1 MTTHVGTEKPRSTC
15 DNRLVQRRSGA
26 GEQIVSSL
34 GGPRVKITQPVPP
47 EAISAEMADFDVD
60 ALIEPALLD
69 ALAALDGRA
78 PLLSGMVRYHLGYA
92 GHDLRPLD
100 SRVVDRGK
108 RMRPAVALLA
118 ADAAGGDPRDAAPV
132 AAAVELLHNFTLIH
146 DDIQDESPIR
156 RHRPTVWSLWGV
168 GQAIN
173 AGDALF
179 AAAHLPLY
187 RIVATDI
194 TPELSLRLVEAFD
207 RMTIAIVEGQTL
219 DLAFEARPDV
229 SPGEYLEMIA
239 GKTAAIVRFA
249 AWAGA
254 LLGGADD
261 ATASRWAE
269 FGLALGLGF
278 QVRDDLLGIWGAQEA
293 TGKASA
299 DDVRRRKQSLPILIL
314 RERLDNAEREE
325 LNRLFTAPNVDGVGV
340 ARVLALLE
348 REAVRQEVEAVIAGY
363 HDRAAAALTDAAQPG
378 TNSARVS
385 LLALVERL
393 SSRSS

>member
-1 MTTHVGTEKPRSTC
+1 V
-15 DNRLVQRRSGA
+15 
-26 GEQIVSSL
+26 
-34 GGPRVKITQPVPP
+34 PRVKITQPVPP
-47 EAISAEMADFDVD
+47 EAISSEEADFDVD

-69 ALAALDGRA
+69 ALTALDGRA
-78 PLLSGMVRYHLGYA
+78 PLLSGMIRYHLGYA
-92 GHDLRPLD
+92 GHDLQPLD
-100 SRVVDRGK
+100 PRAVDRGK
-108 RMRPAVALLA
+108 RMRPVVALLA
-118 ADAAGGDPRDAAPV
+118 AGAAGGEPRAAAPV

-146 DDIQDESPIR
+146 DDIQDESPLR

-187 RIVATDI
+187 RLASTDV
-194 TPELSLRLVEAFD
+194 TAELRLRLLEAFD

-261 ATASRWAE
+261 ATAARWAE

-278 QVRDDLLGIWGAQEA
+278 QIRDDLLGIWGAQDA
-293 TGKASA
+293 TGKAPA

-314 RERLDNAEREE
+314 RERLGESERAE
-325 LNRLFTAPNVDGVGV
+325 LSRLYAAPNVDGVGV
-340 ARVLALLE
+340 AHVLALLA
-348 REAVRQEVEAVIAGY
+348 REAVRQEVETVIAGY
-363 HDRAAAALTDAAQPG
+363 HDRAAAALIDAAQPG
-378 TNSARVS
+378 NNPARGS

-393 SSRSS
+393 SSRSG

>member
-1 MTTHVGTEKPRSTC
+1 M
-15 DNRLVQRRSGA
+15 
-26 GEQIVSSL
+26 
-34 GGPRVKITQPVPP
+34 PRVKISQPNPP
-47 EAISAEMADFDVD
+47 QAVGPEMTDFDVD

-69 ALAALDGRA
+69 AMAALDGRS
-78 PLLSGMVRYHLGYA
+78 PLLSGMVRYHLGFA
-92 GHDLRPLD
+92 GRDLGPLD
-100 SRVVDRGK
+100 SHAVDRGK
-108 RMRPAVALLA
+108 RLRPAVALLA
-118 ADAAGGDPRDAAPV
+118 AGAVGGDPREAAPV
-132 AAAVELLHNFTLIH
+132 AAALELLHNFTLIH

-173 AGDALF
+173 AGDGLF

-187 RIVATDI
+187 HLASSGISAQ
-194 TPELSLRLVEAFD
+194 LALRLLEAFD
-207 RMTIAIVEGQTL
+207 RITIDIVEGQTL
-219 DLAFEARPDV
+219 DLAFEARSDV
-229 SPGEYLEMIA
+229 SPSEYLEMIA

-261 ATASRWAE
+261 VVASRWAE

-293 TGKASA
+293 TGKAPA

-314 RERLDNAEREE
+314 RERLDETEREE
-325 LNRLFTAPNVDGVGV
+325 LSRLFSAPNVDGAGV

-348 REAVRQEVEAVIAGY
+348 REAVRQEIEAVIAGY
-363 HDRAAAALTDAAQPG
+363 HDRAAAALIDAAQPG
-378 TNSARVS
+378 SNRSRDR
-385 LLALVERL
+385 LLVLVERL
-393 SSRSS
+393 ASRSG

>member
-1 MTTHVGTEKPRSTC
+1 
-15 DNRLVQRRSGA
+15 VQRRSKA
-26 GEQIVSSL
+26 GEQIESRL
-34 GGPRVKITQPVPP
+34 GMPRVKIIQPNPP
-47 EAISAEMADFDVD
+47 EAVGPATTSFDVD

-78 PLLSGMVRYHLGYA
+78 LLLSGMVRYHLGYA
-92 GHDLRPLD
+92 GRDLRPLD
-100 SRVVDRGK
+100 SRAVDRGK
-108 RMRPAVALLA
+108 RLRPAVALLA
-118 ADAAGGDPRDAAPV
+118 AGAAGGTPRAAAPV

-146 DDIQDESPIR
+146 DDIQDQSLIR

-187 RIVATDI
+187 RLAESGISAQ
-194 TPELSLRLVEAFD
+194 LGLRLLEAFD
-207 RMTIAIVEGQTL
+207 HMAIAIVEGQTL
-219 DLAFEARPDV
+219 DLAFEARSDV
-229 SPGEYLEMIA
+229 SPSEYLEMIA
-239 GKTAAIVRFA
+239 GKTAEIVRFA

-254 LLGGADD
+254 LLGGADE
-261 ATASRWAE
+261 AAASRWAE

-293 TGKASA
+293 TGKAAA
-299 DDVRRRKQSLPILIL
+299 DDVRRRKQSLPLLML
-314 RERLDNAEREE
+314 RDRLEETEREE
-325 LNRLFTAPNVDGVGV
+325 LSRLFSAPHVDGVGV

-348 REAVRQEVEAVIAGY
+348 REQVRQEVETVIAGY
-363 HDRAAAALTDAAQPG
+363 HDRAAAALIDAAQPG
-378 TNSARVS
+378 SNRSRDH

-393 SSRSS
+393 SSRSG

>member
-1 MTTHVGTEKPRSTC
+1 MPWPRWMAALPFSQAWSGITSDTPGATC
-15 DNRLVQRRSGA
+15 DLW
-26 GEQIVSSL
+26 I
-34 GGPRVKITQPVPP
+34 
-47 EAISAEMADFDVD
+47 
-60 ALIEPALLD
+60 
-69 ALAALDGRA
+69 RA
-78 PLLSGMVRYHLGYA
+78 PWI
-92 GHDLRPLD
+92 
-100 SRVVDRGK
+100 
-108 RMRPAVALLA
+108 A
-118 ADAAGGDPRDAAPV
+118 ASVCDPRWHCSPPAPRGVNRELAAPV
-132 AAAVELLHNFTLIH
+132 AAALELLHNFTLIH
-146 DDIQDESPIR
+146 DDVQDESPVR

-187 RIVATDI
+187 RLASSGVTA
-194 TPELSLRLVEAFD
+194 ELRLRLLEAFD
-207 RMTIAIVEGQTL
+207 RMTIAIVEGQTQ

-229 SPGEYLEMIA
+229 APGEYLEMIA

-254 LLGGADD
+254 LLGGADEV
-261 ATASRWAE
+261 TASRWAE

-293 TGKASA
+293 TGKAPA

-314 RERLDNAEREE
+314 RERLDEAEREE
-325 LNRLFTAPNVDGVGV
+325 LSRLFSASNVDGAGV

-363 HDRAAAALTDAAQPG
+363 HDRAAAALIDAAQPG
-378 TNSARVS
+378 QQPRAGP
-385 LLALVERL
+385 LAGPRGAAFIPLRL
-393 SSRSS
+393 S

>member
-1 MTTHVGTEKPRSTC
+1 
-15 DNRLVQRRSGA
+15 
-26 GEQIVSSL
+26 
-34 GGPRVKITQPVPP
+34 VKITEPSPP
-47 EAISAEMADFDVD
+47 EAIGPETTDFDVD

-69 ALAALDGRA
+69 AVAALDGRA

-92 GHDLRPLD
+92 GRDMRPLAP
-100 SRVVDRGK
+100 REVVRGK
-108 RMRPAVALLA
+108 RLRPTVALIA
-118 ADAAGGDPRDAAPV
+118 ASAAGGDPRAAAPV
-132 AAAVELLHNFTLIH
+132 AAAVELLHNFSLIH
-146 DDIQDESPIR
+146 DDVQDESPLR

-187 RIVATDI
+187 RLASSGVTAQ
-194 TPELSLRLVEAFD
+194 LRLRLLEAFD
-207 RMTIAIVEGQTL
+207 RMTIAIVEGQTQDL
-219 DLAFEARPDV
+219 DFEARPDV

-239 GKTAAIVRFA
+239 GKTAAIVRYA

-254 LLGGADD
+254 LLGGADE
-261 ATASRWAE
+261 ASASRWAE

-293 TGKASA
+293 TGKAPA

-314 RERLDNAEREE
+314 RERLDEAEREA
-325 LNRLFTAPNVDGVGV
+325 LSRLFAAPNVDGVGV
-340 ARVLALLE
+340 ARVLALLD
-348 REAVRQEVEAVIAGY
+348 REAVRQEVEAVIASY
-363 HDRAAAALTDAAQPG
+363 HDRAAVALIDAAQPG
-378 TNSARVS
+378 NNPARDR

-393 SSRSS
+393 SSRSG

>member
-1 MTTHVGTEKPRSTC
+1 
-15 DNRLVQRRSGA
+15 
-26 GEQIVSSL
+26 
-34 GGPRVKITQPVPP
+34 VKITQSSPP
-47 EAISAEMADFDVD
+47 GTGWLETAEFDLD
-60 ALIEPALLD
+60 ALIEPVLLD
-69 ALAALDGRA
+69 AVATLDGRA
-78 PLLSGMVRYHLGYA
+78 PLLTGMVRYHLGYA
-92 GHDLRPLD
+92 GRDLQPLD
-100 SRVVDRGK
+100 RRAVDRGK

-118 ADAAGGDPRDAAPV
+118 AGAAGGEPRAAAPV
-132 AAAVELLHNFTLIH
+132 GAALELLHNFSLIH
-146 DDIQDESPIR
+146 DDIQDESPTR

-179 AAAHLPLY
+179 AVAHLPLY
-187 RIVATDI
+187 RLASSTVTAD
-194 TPELSLRLVEAFD
+194 LSLRLLEAFD

-219 DLAFEARPDV
+219 DLSFEARPDV
-229 SPGEYLEMIA
+229 LAGAYLEMIA

-278 QVRDDLLGIWGAQEA
+278 QVRDDLLGVWGAQEA
-293 TGKASA
+293 TGKAPA

-314 RERLDNAEREE
+314 RDRLDDAERAE
-325 LNRLFTAPNVDGVGV
+325 LDRLYAAPNVDHAGV
-340 ARVLALLE
+340 AQVLALLE
-348 REAVRQEVEAVIAGY
+348 REAVRQEVEAVIANY
-363 HDRAAAALTDAAQPG
+363 HDRAIAALLDAAQPG
-378 TNSARVS
+378 TNPARDR
-385 LLALVERL
+385 LLTLVERL